1 MGMRLLFYVLL
12 SVVVMPLPVM
22 GESPISGAARV
33 IDGDTLEVDGRLIH
47 LHGIDA
53 PETGQVCA
61 LNGQPSP
68 CGREAT
74 NLLRRL
80 TDGQVVACREV
91 DRDRHGRI
99 IAKCKA
105 GWMDLGAEMVTMG
118 MAVAYLRNSDDYL
131 RNYREARGTGVG
143 IFAGEFIEPE
153 QWRKGERHPVE
164 TTGDNLPVQ

>member
-1 MGMRLLFYVLL
+1 MRLVFYALL
-12 SVVVMPLPVM
+12 CVFGMSLPVM
-22 GESPISGAARV
+22 GESSISGAARV

-53 PETGQVCA
+53 PEAGQVCA

-80 TDGQVVACREV
+80 INGQVVACREV
-91 DRDRHGRI
+91 NRDRHGRI
-99 IAKCKA
+99 VAKCKA
-105 GWMDLGAEMVTMG
+105 GWMDLGAEMVTRG
-118 MAVAYLRNSDDYL
+118 MAVAYLRKSDDYL
-131 RNYREARGTGVG
+131 RNYREARGTGIG

-164 TTGDNLPVQ
+164 IPADNLPVQ

>member
-1 MGMRLLFYVLL
+1 MGMRLVVYALL

-22 GESPISGAARV
+22 GESSISGAARV
-33 IDGDTLEVDGRLIH
+33 IDGDTLEVGGRLIH

-61 LNGQPSP
+61 LYGQPSP

-91 DRDRHGRI
+91 DRDRNGRI

-131 RNYREARGTGVG
+131 RNS
-143 IFAGEFIEPE
+143 E